1 MNEIVVTGGLVDSLG
16 AESQPEEFIAYIKQ
30 KVLEEGEKSVEGIHR
45 IIEEACSLF
54 DVSLSDTQ
62 KNQIASLM
70 EKVSSLDLNVD
81 NLLKQAGSIYESIA
95 NMKDESGFLAGI
107 ADFFKRIMDA
117 VAGFFRGLF

>member
-1 MNEIVVTGGLVDSLG
+1 MLFRS
-16 AESQPEEFIAYIKQ
+16 
-30 KVLEEGEKSVEGIHR
+30 KSVEGIHR

-107 ADFFKRIMDA
+107 ADFFKRLMDA